1 MLSTINHTVNMKN
14 VKVSQF
20 GEVKNQFIIST
31 DDGIYFQSYNSIIA
45 FKGEGKTYLDRDTW
59 DYSVTTG
66 RYRNRFLGDS
76 GINETRAKI
85 KSGEYILTDLNK

>member
-1 MLSTINHTVNMKN
+1 MLN

-31 DDGIYFQSYNSIIA
+31 NEGVYFQSYNSIIA
-45 FKGEGKTYLDRDTW
+45 LKSKGKTYLDKNTW

-66 RYRNRFLGDS
+66 RYRNEFLGDS
-76 GINETRAKI
+76 GINETRKKI
-85 KSGEYILTDLNK
+85 ASGKYILRNLNG